1 MILMK
6 KIKFILTIFIIF
18 IGFEIYS
25 QQNKGKV
32 STRVYWNFNKDFT
45 KDAPRKNAFEIKRAY
60 FGYEYRIND
69 NISSKVTFDV
79 GKNSSGSDYT
89 AFLKI
94 AQLDWKIKNNLKLS
108 IGMIGNKQFK
118 FQESI
123 WGYRYMYKTF
133 QDENKFGSSADLG
146 VNAEIKLSDKINL
159 NLFALNGEGYKN
171 VQDDNGFIKIGGN
184 LIYEF
189 DNGFSAKIYY
199 DSQPS
204 IENFNLVNTGYF
216 IGYEKEKT
224 RIGLEYNEMLNGKT
238 YKDPSKDHSLS
249 GFSGYISQTLSKN
262 ATILF
267 RYDSLGSNILSGSL
281 DAWNSGKDGN
291 LMILGFEHVVTKG
304 FKLNLN
310 YRNYNYND
318 TSINN
323 KSMVFINAEIKI

>member
-1 MILMK
+1 MK

-69 NISSKVTFDV
+69 NISSKLTFDV

-89 AFLKI
+89 VFLKI

-262 ATILF
+262 ATIFF

>member
-1 MILMK
+1 MK

-45 KDAPRKNAFEIKRAY
+45 KDAPRKNAFDIKRAY

-146 VNAEIKLSDKINL
+146 VNAEIKLSEKINL

-262 ATILF
+262 SSVFF

-291 LMILGFEHVVTKG
+291 LMILGFEHVVIKG

-318 TSINN
+318 NSINN

>member
-1 MILMK
+1 MK

-69 NISSKVTFDV
+69 NISSKVTFDI

-262 ATILF
+262 ATIFF

>member
-1 MILMK
+1 MK

-45 KDAPRKNAFEIKRAY
+45 KDAPRKNAFEIKRVY

-238 YKDPSKDHSLS
+238 YKEPSKDHSLS

-262 ATILF
+262 ATIFF

-281 DAWNSGKDGN
+281 DAWNSGEDGK
-291 LMILGFEHVVTKG
+291 LMIFGYEYVVTKG

-318 TSINN
+318 NSINN

>member
-1 MILMK
+1 MK

-79 GKNSSGSDYT
+79 GKNSSGSDHT

-146 VNAEIKLSDKINL
+146 VNAEIKLSEKINL

-262 ATILF
+262 ATIFF

-291 LMILGFEHVVTKG
+291 LMILGFEHVVIKG

-318 TSINN
+318 NSINN

>member
-25 QQNKGKV
+25 QQDKGKV

-89 AFLKI
+89 GFLKI
-94 AQLDWKIKNNLKLS
+94 AQLDWEIKNNLKLS

-262 ATILF
+262 ATIFF

-281 DAWNSGKDGN
+281 DNWNSGKDGN
-291 LMILGFEHVVTKG
+291 LMILGFEHVVSKG

>member
-1 MILMK
+1 MK

-45 KDAPRKNAFEIKRAY
+45 KDAPRKNAFEIKRVY

-262 ATILF
+262 ATIFF

-281 DAWNSGKDGN
+281 DAWNSGEDGK
-291 LMILGFEHVVTKG
+291 LMIFGYEYVVTKG

-318 TSINN
+318 NSINN

>member
-1 MILMK
+1 MK

-69 NISSKVTFDV
+69 NISSKVTFDI
-79 GKNSSGSDYT
+79 GKNSAGSDYT

-262 ATILF
+262 ATIFF

>member
-1 MILMK
+1 MK

-89 AFLKI
+89 VFLKI

-262 ATILF
+262 ATIFF

>member
-1 MILMK
+1 MR

-60 FGYEYRIND
+60 FGYEYIIND

-262 ATILF
+262 ATIFF

-281 DAWNSGKDGN
+281 DAWNSGEDGK
-291 LMILGFEHVVTKG
+291 LMIFGYEYVVTKG

-318 TSINN
+318 NSINN

>member
-1 MILMK
+1 MK

-79 GKNSSGSDYT
+79 GKNSSGSDHT

-146 VNAEIKLSDKINL
+146 VNAEIKISEKINL

-249 GFSGYISQTLSKN
+249 GFSGYISQTLFKN
-262 ATILF
+262 ATIFF
-267 RYDSLGSNILSGSL
+267 RYDSLGSNILSGSSEP
-281 DAWNSGKDGN
+281 WNSREDSK
-291 LMILGFEHVVTKG
+291 LMIFGYEYVVIKG

-318 TSINN
+318 NSINN

>member
-1 MILMK
+1 VK

-262 ATILF
+262 ATIFF

>member
-1 MILMK
+1 MK

-146 VNAEIKLSDKINL
+146 VNAEIKISEKINL

-262 ATILF
+262 ATIFF

>member
-1 MILMK
+1 MK

-45 KDAPRKNAFEIKRAY
+45 KDAPRKNAFEIERAY

-79 GKNSSGSDYT
+79 GKNSSGSDHT

-146 VNAEIKLSDKINL
+146 VNAEIKLSEKINL

-262 ATILF
+262 ATIFF

-291 LMILGFEHVVTKG
+291 LMILGFEHVVIKG

-318 TSINN
+318 NSINN

>member
-1 MILMK
+1 MK

-45 KDAPRKNAFEIKRAY
+45 KDAPRKNAFEITRAY

-79 GKNSSGSDYT
+79 GKNSSGSDHT

-146 VNAEIKLSDKINL
+146 VNAEIKISEKINL

-262 ATILF
+262 ATIFF

-291 LMILGFEHVVTKG
+291 LMILGFEHVVIKG

-318 TSINN
+318 NSINN

>member
-1 MILMK
+1 MK

-69 NISSKVTFDV
+69 NISSKVTFDI

-249 GFSGYISQTLSKN
+249 GFSGYISQNFSEN
-262 ATILF
+262 SSVFF
-267 RYDSLGSNILSGSL
+267 RYDSLESNIVSGSSEP
-281 DAWNSGKDGN
+281 WNSGEDGK
-291 LMILGFEHVVTKG
+291 LMIFGYEYVVTKG

-318 TSINN
+318 NSINN

>member
-1 MILMK
+1 VK

-249 GFSGYISQTLSKN
+249 GFSGYISQNFSEN
-262 ATILF
+262 SSVFF
-267 RYDSLGSNILSGSL
+267 RYDSLESNIVSGSSEP
-281 DAWNSGKDGN
+281 WNSGEDGK
-291 LMILGFEHVVTKG
+291 LMIFGYEYVVTKG

-318 TSINN
+318 NSINN

>member
-1 MILMK
+1 MR

-69 NISSKVTFDV
+69 NISSKLTFDV

-262 ATILF
+262 ATIFF

>member
-1 MILMK
+1 VK

-69 NISSKVTFDV
+69 NISSKVTFDI
-79 GKNSSGSDYT
+79 GKNSAGSDYT

-249 GFSGYISQTLSKN
+249 GFSGYISQNFSEN
-262 ATILF
+262 SSVFF